1 MGAFENL
8 INPAYYN
15 RQASFAYAAATNY
28 YRPLFRSGSVKP
40 LWHIMLGTAVI
51 MQTATYIFK
60 EASHISHERAI
71 KKAALEEY
79 KTNHPEK
86 FHH

>member
-1 MGAFENL
+1 MSLDETCE
-8 INPAYYN
+8 PH
-15 RQASFAYAAATNY
+15 
-28 YRPLFRSGSVKP
+28 LFLFFIS
-40 LWHIMLGTAVI
+40 
-51 MQTATYIFK
+51 
-60 EASHISHERAI
+60 ASHISHERAI